1 MNHHALVIHTLTR
14 DTSVDSPERARR
26 REHLLFLERE
36 TREAR
41 RHRRRELVRRV
52 LAVLTPFREA
62 PDVREA
68 LR

>member
-1 MNHHALVIHTLTR
+1 MNHHALLVHTLGPHAG
-14 DTSVDSPERARR
+14 VDSPESARR
-26 REHLLFLERE
+26 REHLLSLERE

-41 RHRRRELVRRV
+41 RHRRRELMRRV
-52 LAVLTPFREA
+52 VAVLTPFREA